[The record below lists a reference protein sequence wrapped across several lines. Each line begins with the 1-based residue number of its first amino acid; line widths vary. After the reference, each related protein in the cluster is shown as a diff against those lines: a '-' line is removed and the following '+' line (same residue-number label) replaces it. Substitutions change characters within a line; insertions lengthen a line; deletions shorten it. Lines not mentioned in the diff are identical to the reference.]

1 MIDFYMTIAE
11 DCAQMSRA
19 TRLQVGS
26 VVVKNDNILSFS
38 WNGMPSGWDNTCENY
53 YTMINDSGKRV
64 IESQTKPEVLHAEMN
79 ALMKLTQSTESAKDA
94 TLFVT
99 HAPCIECAKGI
110 YQAGIKEVYYKNVY
124 RSKDGLKFLE
134 YSGIKPTCIGNNR

>member
-38 WNGMPSGWDNTCENY
+38 WNGMPSGWDNQCEDY
-53 YTMINDSGKRV
+53 YTMVDDVGKRF
-64 IESQTKPEVLHAEMN
+64 IESKTKPEVLHAEMN
-79 ALMKLTQSTESAKDA
+79 SLMKLTQSTESAKDA
-94 TLFVT
+94 ILFVT

-110 YQAGIKEVYYKNVY
+110 YQAGIREVYYKNVY
-124 RSKDGLKFLE
+124 RNTDGLAFLE
-134 YSGIKPTCIGNNR
+134 KSGIPVTKLTD